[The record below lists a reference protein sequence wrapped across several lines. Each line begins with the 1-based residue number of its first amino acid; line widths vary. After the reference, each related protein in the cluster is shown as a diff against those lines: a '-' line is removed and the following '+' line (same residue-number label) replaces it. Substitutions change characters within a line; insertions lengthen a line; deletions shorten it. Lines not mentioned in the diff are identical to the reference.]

1 MKNFI
6 QQTATDI
13 LKEHLLGRLVLVHV
27 FQHPKKG
34 WLIYNNKDKTN
45 NDELTYLGASYKA
58 INDVS
63 IEIDSE
69 SDEAEIYLGLNVPEG
84 GCVLFKADEPMILR
98 TEYETM

>member
-13 LKEHLLGRLVLVHV
+13 LEEHLLGRLVLVHV

-45 NDELTYLGASYKA
+45 NDELIYLGASYKA
-58 INDVS
+58 IIGVAITTD
-63 IEIDSE
+63 IE